1 MKKRILSLLLASAL
15 LLNLTGCGVLT
26 MLRKAGNFDHESG
39 DQADA
44 DDEEEEDLYSD
55 PTAKPDEDEDNE
67 PDQPSGN
74 AVDLDS
80 LTIHRPY
87 LLGEEEDILYDENL
101 IPSVP
106 DYSVEKGLANVTYA
120 SRFDYL
126 FDPSYEYFYDG
137 NLELIKGLEEKGFAV
152 TPTGY
157 DEFFDVYEGNRYNQ
171 FPNFITVD
179 SLMHTYH
186 LYFAYLMKHTE
197 KDYLADELLSLS
209 RTMTEESA
217 MQYEELKGTEWED
230 AALRNHAFFLIGQLL
245 QDDGATSDVTDPR
258 LPEIIKTETAR
269 IMDASGIETSMI
281 SNDYED
287 YSQYKPRGYYEGDDQ
302 LEKYFRAMMWYGRI
316 PFELKE
322 EDQLRSAAL
331 MISALKDS
339 GISEWESI
347 YSITSFFAGS
357 SDDLIYNDLYPVME
371 KVYGEIPSASEAGKF
386 AEDKDA
392 FADFNASVQKMDPPA
407 INSIPVWE
415 GEDPVIPS
423 FRFMGQRFTV
433 DAAIMQKLIYSAV
446 KENPSDEKR
455 MLPDALDTAAAL
467 GSETAYEILKDQG
480 ATSFENYDRNLN
492 LAKEHF
498 DNSGPKIWNASL
510 YAGWLNTLRPLFKEK
525 GKGYPYFMQSKEWA
539 KKDLE
544 TFAGSY
550 AELKHDTILYAKQV
564 MAEMGDGGDDEILD
578 DRGYVDPEP
587 VIYSRFAN
595 LALKTKTGLQS
606 YSMLSSSAAEDLD
619 KLNEM
624 ALTLLRISEKELKNE
639 TLSLDDYEFIRAY
652 GGDIEHFW
660 YEANQENMEDSL
672 NYSYQAPCPIVA
684 DIATDPNGQVLE
696 VGTGSAQTIYV
707 VFPIDGELHIG
718 SGSVYSFYQFIQP
731 IDERMTDSE
740 WRDRLSGGHLDDDWN
755 WVPNEDQ
762 PVQPEWTQSY
772 RTPKT
777 W

>member
-1 MKKRILSLLLASAL
+1 MKKRIIALILITAL
-15 LLNLTGCGVLT
+15 LLNVTGCGIFT
-26 MLRKAGNFDHESG
+26 MIGKVGKNVSDMAQSGRDDDDDDGDLFTEPPESPETDGG
-39 DQADA
+39 DR
-44 DDEEEEDLYSD
+44 
-55 PTAKPDEDEDNE
+55 PDT
-67 PDQPSGN
+67 PSGTP
-74 AVDLDS
+74 VDLDS
-80 LTIHRPY
+80 LTFHRPY
-87 LLGEEEDILYDENL
+87 LLGEEEEILYDENL
-101 IPSVP
+101 VPSVP
-106 DYSVEKGLANVTYA
+106 EYTVEKGLANVTYA

-126 FDPSYEYFYDG
+126 FNPSYEYFYEG

-171 FPNFITVD
+171 FPNFVTVD

-197 KDYLADELLSLS
+197 KDYLADTLLYLS
-209 RTMTEESA
+209 GNMVEKSA
-217 MQYEELKGTEWED
+217 EQYEALKGTDWED
-230 AALRNHAFFLIGQLL
+230 AALRNLAFFLIGQLL
-245 QDDGATSDVTDPR
+245 QDDSATVDVSSDELADIV
-258 LPEIIKTETAR
+258 KTETGR
-269 IMDASGIETSMI
+269 IMDASGIETSMV
-281 SNDYED
+281 SGDFED
-287 YSQYKPRGYYEGDDQ
+287 YSQYKPRGYYEGDEQ

-316 PFELKE
+316 PFELREPDHLK
-322 EDQLRSAAL
+322 SAAL
-331 MISALKDS
+331 MISAMKEAGLSD
-339 GISEWESI
+339 WESI
-347 YSITSFFAGS
+347 YSITSFFAGA
-357 SDDLIYNDLYPVME
+357 SDDLTYYDLYAVMDE
-371 KVYGEIPSASEAGKF
+371 VYDGIPTVSDAGQF
-386 AEDKDA
+386 AEKEDA
-392 FADFNASVQKMDPPA
+392 FADFAASAAKMDPPA

-433 DAAIMQKLIYSAV
+433 DAAIMQKLVYSAV
-446 KENPSDEKR
+446 EENAAGEKR
-455 MLPDALDTAAAL
+455 MLPDTLDTAAAL
-467 GSETAYEILKDQG
+467 GSDVAYEILEEQG
-480 ATSFENYDRNLN
+480 ATGFENYDRNLN

-498 DNSGPKIWNASL
+498 DNSDAKIWNASL

-525 GKGYPYFMQSKEWA
+525 GEGYPYFMQSKEWA

-595 LALKTKTGLQS
+595 LADKTKKGLKD
-606 YSMLSSSAAEDLD
+606 YGMLSASAAEDLD
-619 KLNEM
+619 KLHEM
-624 ALTLLRISEKELKNE
+624 ALRLLQISEKELKNE
-639 TLSLDDYEFIRAY
+639 TLTLDEYEFIRGY

-660 YEANQENMEDSL
+660 YEVNQENMDDYL

-684 DIATDPNGQVLE
+684 DIATDPNGSVLE
-696 VGTGSAQTIYV
+696 VGTGDAQTMYV

-718 SGSVYSFYQFIQP
+718 SGSVYSFYQFLQP